1 MTSPKTLEKT
11 TVELLKTLIRNAC
24 VNDLTPD
31 SGQEIRNAETL
42 EAFFDGTGVEIRR
55 FEPHPGRVSVA
66 FTVPGSDPDAEPLTL
81 LGHTDVVPVDEDKW
95 TTDPFGAETV
105 ETEDGARI
113 YGRGATDMLFITAGM
128 AAVTREVA
136 VSAQA
141 GSPPRGT
148 LTFVACADEEA
159 RGGLGAGWIAEHEP
173 EAFSW
178 RNCLSETGGS
188 HIPVR
193 TARDGASENGN
204 GDAGADSEGNDA
216 EQVQD
221 AEDAQHAKQTQHMKR
236 ARDAEDAEDAHHAIV
251 VVVGE
256 KGAAQRR
263 ITIHG
268 DAGHGS
274 APYGREITVGLI
286 GEVARRLSSIEPDV
300 VSDDLWQGYIR
311 SFRFDPET
319 EAALIAGENYEALG
333 PLARYSHAMSH
344 LTVSPTVLRAGGAIN
359 VLPSTAYVELD
370 IRPLPG
376 QGQGDVDKLLLE
388 ALGDLAERVDI
399 EHLITEDA
407 TRSPT
412 SGPLYRAIEDTCRE
426 FFPDADIV
434 PTIAAGGSDLRFG
447 RRLGGVGYGFALHA
461 AGRSFGEV
469 LDQLHS
475 HDEFV
480 HVEDVE
486 LTARAYRSLVRR
498 FLGV

>member
-1 MTSPKTLEKT
+1 MTPGLEHT
-11 TVELLKTLIRNAC
+11 TIELLKQLIRNAC
-24 VNDLTPD
+24 VNDLTAD
-31 SGQEIRNAETL
+31 SGNEVRNAQTL
-42 EAFFDGTGVEIRR
+42 EDFFADAGDSVEVRR

-81 LGHTDVVPVDEDKW
+81 LGHTDVVPVDEEKW
-95 TTDPFGAETV
+95 TQDPFGAEVV
-105 ETEDGARI
+105 EAEDGARI
-113 YGRGATDMLFITAGM
+113 YGRGATDMLFITASM

-136 VSAQA
+136 LEAQA
-141 GSPPRGT
+141 GNPPRGT

-159 RGGLGAGWIAEHEP
+159 RGGLGAGWIAKNEP

-188 HIPVR
+188 HIPVQGS
-193 TARDGASENGN
+193 DG
-204 GDAGADSEGNDA
+204 GD
-216 EQVQD
+216 
-221 AEDAQHAKQTQHMKR
+221 
-236 ARDAEDAEDAHHAIV
+236 AIV

-286 GEVARRLSSIEPDV
+286 GEVARRLAAIEPDV
-300 VSDDLWQGYIR
+300 VSDDLWQGYVR
-311 SFRFDPET
+311 SFRFDPDT
-319 EAALIAGENYEALG
+319 EAALIAGENYEAFG

-359 VLPSTAYVELD
+359 VLPSAAYVELD

-388 ALGDLAERVDI
+388 ALGDLAERVHI
-399 EHLITEDA
+399 EHLITEEA
-407 TRSPT
+407 TVSPA
-412 SGPLYRAIEDTCRE
+412 SGPLYDAIVDTYRE
-426 FFPDADIV
+426 FFPTADIV

-461 AGRSFGEV
+461 AGRGFGEV

>member
-1 MTSPKTLEKT
+1 MTPGLEHT
-11 TVELLKTLIRNAC
+11 TIELLKQLIRNAC
-24 VNDLTPD
+24 VNDLTAD
-31 SGQEIRNAETL
+31 SGNEVRNAQTL
-42 EAFFDGTGVEIRR
+42 EDFFADAGDSVEVRR

-81 LGHTDVVPVDEDKW
+81 LGHTDVVPVDEEKW
-95 TTDPFGAETV
+95 TQDPFGAKVV
-105 ETEDGARI
+105 EAEDGARI
-113 YGRGATDMLFITAGM
+113 YGRGATDMLFITASM

-136 VSAQA
+136 LEAQA
-141 GSPPRGT
+141 GNPPRGT

-159 RGGLGAGWIAEHEP
+159 RGGLGAGWIAKNEP

-188 HIPVR
+188 HIPVQGS
-193 TARDGASENGN
+193 DG
-204 GDAGADSEGNDA
+204 GD
-216 EQVQD
+216 
-221 AEDAQHAKQTQHMKR
+221 
-236 ARDAEDAEDAHHAIV
+236 AIV

-286 GEVARRLSSIEPDV
+286 GEVARRLAAIEPDV
-300 VSDDLWQGYIR
+300 VSDDLWQGYVR
-311 SFRFDPET
+311 SFRFAPDT
-319 EAALIAGENYEALG
+319 EAALIAGENYEAFG

-376 QGQGDVDKLLLE
+376 QGQEDVDKLLRE
-388 ALGDLAERVDI
+388 ALGDLAERVHI
-399 EHLITEDA
+399 EHLITEEA
-407 TRSPT
+407 TVSPA
-412 SGPLYRAIEDTCRE
+412 SGPLYDAIVDTYRE
-426 FFPDADIV
+426 FFPTADIV

-461 AGRSFGEV
+461 AGRGFGEV

>member
-1 MTSPKTLEKT
+1 MTPGLEHT
-11 TVELLKTLIRNAC
+11 TIELLKQLIRNAC
-24 VNDLTPD
+24 VNDLTAD
-31 SGQEIRNAETL
+31 SGNEVRNAQTL
-42 EAFFDGTGVEIRR
+42 EDFFADAGDSVEVRR

-81 LGHTDVVPVDEDKW
+81 LGHTDVVPVDEEKW
-95 TTDPFGAETV
+95 TQDPFGAEVV
-105 ETEDGARI
+105 EAEDGARI
-113 YGRGATDMLFITAGM
+113 YGRGATDMLFITASM

-136 VSAQA
+136 LEAQA
-141 GSPPRGT
+141 GNPPRGT

-159 RGGLGAGWIAEHEP
+159 RGGLGAGWIAKNEP

-188 HIPVR
+188 HIPVQGS
-193 TARDGASENGN
+193 DG
-204 GDAGADSEGNDA
+204 GD
-216 EQVQD
+216 
-221 AEDAQHAKQTQHMKR
+221 
-236 ARDAEDAEDAHHAIV
+236 AIV

-286 GEVARRLSSIEPDV
+286 GEVARRLAAIEPDV
-300 VSDDLWQGYIR
+300 VSDDLWQGYVR
-311 SFRFDPET
+311 SFRFDPDT
-319 EAALIAGENYEALG
+319 EAALIAGENYEAFG

-376 QGQGDVDKLLLE
+376 QGQGDVDKLLRD
-388 ALGDLAERVDI
+388 ALGDLAERVHI
-399 EHLITEDA
+399 EHLITEEA
-407 TRSPT
+407 TVSPA
-412 SGPLYRAIEDTCRE
+412 SGPLYDAIVDTYRE
-426 FFPDADIV
+426 FFPTADIV

-461 AGRSFGEV
+461 AGRGFGEV

>member
-1 MTSPKTLEKT
+1 MSENTTATLEET
-11 TVELLKTLIRNAC
+11 TVELLKKLIRNAC
-24 VNDLTPD
+24 VNDLTAD
-31 SGQEIRNAETL
+31 SGNEVRNAETL
-42 EAFFDGTGVEIRR
+42 EEFFSGTNVEIRR

-81 LGHTDVVPVDEDKW
+81 LGHTDVVPIDEDKW
-95 TTDPFGAETV
+95 TRDPFGAEVV
-105 ETEDGARI
+105 EAEDGTRI
-113 YGRGATDMLFITAGM
+113 YGRGATDMLFITAAM
-128 AAVTREVA
+128 ATVTREVSEA
-136 VSAQA
+136 AQA
-141 GSPPRGT
+141 GTPPRGT

-159 RGGLGAGWIAEHEP
+159 RGGLGAGWIAKNEP

-188 HIPVR
+188 HIPVQ
-193 TARDGASENGN
+193 DSSE
-204 GDAGADSEGNDA
+204 D
-216 EQVQD
+216 
-221 AEDAQHAKQTQHMKR
+221 
-236 ARDAEDAEDAHHAIV
+236 AIV

-274 APYGREITVGLI
+274 APYGRELTVGLI
-286 GEVARRLSSIEPDV
+286 GEVAQRLAAIEPDV
-300 VSDDLWQGYIR
+300 VSDDLWQGYVR

-319 EAALIAGENYEALG
+319 EAALIAGENYEAFG

-359 VLPSTAYVELD
+359 VLPSTAYIELD

-376 QGQGDVDKLLLE
+376 QGQGDVDKLLRE
-388 ALGDLAERVDI
+388 ALGDLADRVDI
-399 EHLITEDA
+399 EHLITEEA
-407 TRSPT
+407 TLSPT
-412 SGPLYRAIEDTCRE
+412 SGPLYDAIVDTYRE
-426 FFPDADIV
+426 FFPSAKIV

-447 RRLGGVGYGFALHA
+447 RRLGGVGYGFALHTA
-461 AGRSFGEV
+461 RRSFGEV

>member
-1 MTSPKTLEKT
+1 MTHNETLEET
-11 TVELLKTLIRNAC
+11 TIDLLKRLIRNAC

-31 SGQEIRNAETL
+31 SGEEVRNAETL
-42 EAFFDGTGVEIRR
+42 EEFFSDTSVEVRR

-66 FTVPGSDPDAEPLTL
+66 FTVPGSDPSAEPLTL

-95 TTDPFGAETV
+95 THNPFAAETV
-105 ETEDGARI
+105 EAEDGARI
-113 YGRGATDMLFITAGM
+113 YGRGATDMLFITAAM

-136 VSAQA
+136 LGAEKS
-141 GSPPRGT
+141 GTPPRGT

-159 RGGLGAGWIAEHEP
+159 RGGLGAGWIAENEP

-188 HIPVR
+188 HIPVHAAGSDGVE
-193 TARDGASENGN
+193 TAAGAGAGEKSVAGA
-204 GDAGADSEGNDA
+204 GDAGAN
-216 EQVQD
+216 
-221 AEDAQHAKQTQHMKR
+221 AKN
-236 ARDAEDAEDAHHAIV
+236 AIV

-286 GEVARRLSSIEPDV
+286 GEVARRLSAIEPDV
-300 VSDDLWQGYIR
+300 VSDDLWQGYVR
-311 SFRFDPET
+311 SFRFDPAT
-319 EAALIAGENYEALG
+319 EAALLAGENYEAFG

-344 LTVSPTVLRAGGAIN
+344 LTVAPTVLRAGGAIN

-376 QGQGDVDKLLLE
+376 QGQGDVDKLLLD
-388 ALGDLAERVDI
+388 ALGDLADRVEI

-407 TRSPT
+407 SVSPA
-412 SGPLYRAIEDTCRE
+412 SGPLYDAITATLHE

-486 LTARAYRSLVRR
+486 LTARAYRSLVRH